1 MRRNH
6 GNLNR
11 RHFLRGAG
19 GVAVGLPFLEMFSG
33 SASARPD
40 GNGPRR
46 MISFFHSQGM
56 IMDAWR
62 PNGVGA
68 NYELSEILQ
77 PLSALNPAT
86 GNPLQEDVVVVSGLN
101 NTVIRLNELAGG
113 HSSASNSLFTCQ
125 PLTAN
130 LAPDGTML
138 PQAQQTSNPDRAEHS
153 AGPSIEQ
160 LVAERV
166 GADTPYRSVNFSIGA
181 RQEAHNAQ
189 AFYAGID
196 DPIEPEDDPFAIFD
210 RLFSDLD
217 VTDPTALQRIR
228 ASRGSVLDAVNE
240 SFTQLN
246 TRVGVE
252 DRIRLEAHAD
262 KIRQLEN
269 TLGAGIPLPGC
280 ETPTVGNL
288 GGYDPTNNSDFGSDY
303 AAPVMMDLGVM
314 ALACDLS
321 RVASFQFAHGHAP
334 EFAWLNQNIPG
345 GFTGWHDMIHLARD
359 TPDGRAPMIAAMQW
373 YTEMFV
379 YLLQQL
385 ASIPEGDGTML
396 DNTLV
401 LWLSEFGD
409 GNGHN
414 SQNLPAVLGG
424 NICGRV
430 NTGQHLDHS
439 DRSVGDLGTTVLNA
453 FGFDDETYGY
463 LGETYEGPTVTGPLP
478 GVLV

>member
-1 MRRNH
+1 MRRNG
-6 GNLNR
+6 GNLGR

-19 GVAVGLPFLEMFSG
+19 GVAMALPCLEMFSG

-40 GNGPRR
+40 GEGPRR
-46 MISFFHSQGM
+46 MISFFHPQGM

-62 PNGVGA
+62 PSGVGPE
-68 NYELSEILQ
+68 YTLSEILQ
-77 PLSALNPAT
+77 PLSAVNPAT
-86 GNPLQEDVVVVSGLN
+86 GNSLQEDIVVVSGLN
-101 NTVIRLNELAGG
+101 NTVVRLNMLAGG
-113 HSSASNSLFTCQ
+113 HSSASHSLFSCQ
-125 PLTAN
+125 PLTPN
-130 LAPDGTML
+130 LAPDGSLL
-138 PQAQQTSNPDRAEHS
+138 PEGQQTSNPDRTDHA

-160 LVAERV
+160 VVAERV
-166 GADTPYRSVNFSIGA
+166 GADTAYRSLDFSIGS

-189 AFYAGID
+189 AFYAAAD
-196 DPIEPEDDPFAIFD
+196 DPIEPEDDPFAAFD

-217 VTDPTALQRIR
+217 VTDPTPLQRIR
-228 ASRGSVLDAVNE
+228 AARGSVLDAVNE

-246 TRVGVE
+246 ARVGAE
-252 DRIRLEAHAD
+252 DRIRLEAHAE

-269 TLGAGIPLPGC
+269 TLGAGIPLPAC
-280 ETPTVGNL
+280 ETPTLGNL
-288 GGYDPTNNSDFGSDY
+288 GGYDPTDNSDFGSDY

-314 ALACDLS
+314 ALACDMS
-321 RVASFQFAHGHAP
+321 RVATFQFAHGHAP
-334 EFAWLNQNIPG
+334 EFAWMGQSIPG
-345 GFTGWHDMIHLARD
+345 GFNGWHDMIHIARD
-359 TPDGRAPMIAAMQW
+359 TPDGRPAMIAAMRW

-414 SQNLPAVLGG
+414 SQNLPAVLAG
-424 NICGRV
+424 NVCGRV
-430 NTGQHLDHS
+430 NTGQHLDHT

-453 FGFDDETYGY
+453 FGFDDERFGY
-463 LGETYEGPTVTGPLP
+463 LGETYEGPTVTGALP